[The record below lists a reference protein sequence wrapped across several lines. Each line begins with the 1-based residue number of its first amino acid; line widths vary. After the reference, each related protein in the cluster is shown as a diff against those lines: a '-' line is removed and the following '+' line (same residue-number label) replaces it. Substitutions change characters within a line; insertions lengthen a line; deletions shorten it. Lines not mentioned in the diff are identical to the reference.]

1 MYLDD
6 TKKAGKTKCGGDEDG
21 VYQRQ
26 RQVGSPGAA
35 GVAPRER
42 MCSVRDKAAAGERH
56 TASKERE

>member
-1 MYLDD
+1 M
-6 TKKAGKTKCGGDEDG
+6 
-21 VYQRQ
+21 YQRQ

-56 TASKERE
+56 TASKEREWEREREGGRE